1 MSRVLDAKVTGFINI
16 VEEYPDAYIL
26 VRIVEIDHN
35 NGRALGIALYT
46 AASQEE
52 LSAYA
57 KIEGLINETMIL
69 QGENLVPMIGGLL

>member
-1 MSRVLDAKVTGFINI
+1 MNATAMGFINI
-16 VEEYPDAYIL
+16 VETYPDVYIL
-26 VRIVEIDHN
+26 VRIVEIDHD
-35 NGRALGIALYT
+35 NGRAVGIALYT

-57 KIEGLINETMIL
+57 KKKGLINETMIL